1 MRIIS
6 FIKRVLINNTIRL
19 LSIFIK
25 KDYNLWLFS
34 ELGGNM
40 FSGNLWYFYKYIK
53 NNHKE
58 IKTACFVNTEELR
71 GKVSNQNNVAF
82 PVNTIGS
89 LMTVLKAGVCIFQDD
104 MANDMVNYSRRD
116 TLKINLWHGGGIKK
130 IFYSKK
136 QSKHLITNKPIKKI
150 IIDKVKILL
159 NYVRHEEYDFIAYKA
174 DIFKDIMI
182 EAFNNKNV
190 FLTGNARDDLFFK
203 KIDRN
208 YILEKYQ
215 LQEIKNKKIITY
227 VPTFR
232 DNTKNDINYNIFK
245 NNTKILKMLN
255 DQEVVI
261 LQKKHPRRLLKYPIQ
276 NKIKKDQN
284 IYTLNKDI
292 DTQELFYITDIII
305 TDYSGCYFDFLHT
318 LRPIIF
324 FPYDLKEY
332 LIHDREL
339 YFDYNDDLITPGPKV
354 LNENDLFLTI
364 ENFLMNPNLY
374 LEERKKSLNH
384 FQKYSDGY
392 ASKRVYDS
400 IQAILEKRQPS

>member
-19 LSIFIK
+19 LSVFIK

-53 NNHKE
+53 ENHKE
-58 IKTACFVNTEELR
+58 IKTACFVNTEELQK
-71 GKVSNQNNVAF
+71 KVSNQNNIAF
-82 PVNTIGS
+82 PVNTLGS
-89 LMTVLKAGVCIFQDD
+89 LMTVLKAGVCIFQQD
-104 MANDMVNYSRRD
+104 MANDLVNFSRRN
-116 TLKINLWHGGGIKK
+116 TVKVNLWHGGGIKK
-130 IFYSKK
+130 INYGKK
-136 QSKHLITNKPIKKI
+136 KVKHLVIAKRIRKMILNKLYGH
-150 IIDKVKILL
+150 VT
-159 NYVRHEEYDFIAYKA
+159 HEENDFIAYKA

-208 YILEKYQ
+208 SILEKYH

-232 DNTKNDINYNIFK
+232 DNTKSDIDYNIFE
-245 NNTKILKMLN
+245 NNTKVLKMLN
-255 DQEVVI
+255 DKEIVI
-261 LQKKHPRRLLKYPIQ
+261 LQKNHPGRLLKYPSQI
-276 NKIKKDQN
+276 KIKKNQN
-284 IYTLNKDI
+284 IYNLNKDI

-324 FPYDLKEY
+324 FPYDLEEY

-339 YFDYNDDLITPGPKV
+339 YFDYNDNLITPGPKV
-354 LNENDLFLTI
+354 LNEDDLFLTI
-364 ENFLMNPNLY
+364 ESFLNNPSLY
-374 LEERKKSLNH
+374 IEERKKSLNH

-400 IQAILEKRQPS
+400 IRIILEQR

>member
-1 MRIIS
+1 MKIIS

-53 NNHKE
+53 INHKE

-71 GKVSNQNNVAF
+71 EKVSNQNNVAF

-89 LMTVLKAGVCIFQDD
+89 LMTALKAGVCIFQQD
-104 MANDMVNYSRRD
+104 MANDLVNFSQKD
-116 TLKINLWHGGGIKK
+116 TVKINLWHGGGIKK
-130 IFYSKK
+130 INYGKK
-136 QSKHLITNKPIKKI
+136 KVENSTINKQIRKM
-150 IIDKVKILL
+150 ILNKL
-159 NYVRHEEYDFIAYKA
+159 YGHVRHEENDFIAYKA

-232 DNTKNDINYNIFK
+232 DNTKNDINYNIFE

-255 DQEVVI
+255 NQEVVI
-261 LQKKHPRRLLKYPIQ
+261 LQKKHPGRLLKYPSQ
-276 NKIKKDQN
+276 NKFKKNQN
-284 IYTLNKDI
+284 IYSLNKDI

-332 LIHDREL
+332 LVHDREL

-354 LNENDLFLTI
+354 LNEDDLFLTI
-364 ENFLMNPNLY
+364 ENFLKNPNLY

-392 ASKRVYDS
+392 SSKRVYDS
-400 IQAILEKRQPS
+400 IQAILEKKQPS